1 MSENLII
8 ELPNDPQYFEQAI
21 YIIHSDGGR
30 KCHTKKINQ
39 NHLER
44 PPKVYELK
52 DQKLVDTMPKAR
64 RSDFQKPRGHYLK
77 KGMARRTNN
86 PHDDDME
93 IATPNLIHNNIWSIP
108 ESNPLDDIFPLY
120 PTSTDFTAESD
131 FDSKWCDLSA
141 SPHISRGG

>member
-1 MSENLII
+1 MI
-8 ELPNDPQYFEQAI
+8 
-21 YIIHSDGGR
+21 R
-30 KCHTKKINQ
+30 KISSKRFTSFIRMEEESVTLRKLTKIKSY
-39 NHLER
+39 LER

-93 IATPNLIHNNIWSIP
+93 IATPNLINNNIWSIP